1 MTELVIYGTAKR
13 ALAEARRVDGVKAI
27 HDRAVA
33 VQEYTRQAK
42 DPDLIDHATDIR
54 LGAERRAG
62 ELLGWDSFQE
72 QAPSLE
78 PTLDTG

>member
-1 MTELVIYGTAKR
+1 MAELVLCETAKR
-13 ALAEARRVDGVKAI
+13 AWAEARRIDEVKAI

-33 VQEYTRQAK
+33 VQEYTQAK

-62 ELLGWDSFQE
+62 ELLGWDSYQE